1 MDTTRI
7 IIVDDH
13 AIFRDGLKSVIS
25 QIEGFLVIDEAC
37 SGIELLKLLDTKTPD
52 VILMDISMPEMDGIE
67 AAEKALKKM
76 PNVKILTLSSYS
88 DHIYYYKAIQAGVHG
103 FVQKKSGKEE
113 LEKAIRAI
121 NNNENYFPQE
131 ILRTLIFKIGKSGTA
146 SLNNSNLSISKRESE
161 VLQLICKGF
170 TNIEIADKLNLS
182 PKTIDNH
189 RTNLLAKTGTKN
201 SAHLVMFAIKNHL
214 IQV

>member
-1 MDTTRI
+1 MDTVKI

-13 AIFRDGLKSVIS
+13 AIFRDGLRSVLS
-25 QIEGFLVIDEAC
+25 QIEGFVVVDEAC

-67 AAEKALKKM
+67 AAEKALRKM
-76 PNVKILTLSSYS
+76 PNLKILTLSSYS

-103 FVQKKSGKEE
+103 FVQKKSGKSE
-113 LEKAIRAI
+113 LEKAIRALK
-121 NNNENYFPQE
+121 NNENYFPQE
-131 ILRTLIFKIGKSGTA
+131 ILRTLIFKIGKSGTE
-146 SLNNSNLSISKRESE
+146 SLRSTNIAISKRESE
-161 VLQLICKGF
+161 VLELICKGF

-189 RTNLLAKTGTKN
+189 RTNLLFKTETKN

-214 IQV
+214 IEI